1 MKRKNKLPST
11 FISKDDLGYEDDE
24 EITGLCEVTT
34 DDPNQIV
41 ISNFDFSNCS
51 NKDDQAQVIN
61 SASND
66 LIDIST
72 NKPNNDITSIQ
83 LQGISTMDNRTTKS
97 APNGITPPIDGEFFT
112 IKRTYTLR
120 KSTIKMLNHI
130 KALDDDIN
138 VYMNTLVDAAI
149 RHYYKHITGEGGSEP
164 HH

>member
-1 MKRKNKLPST
+1 MARKKTLPST
-11 FISKDDLGYEDDE
+11 FISQDDLGYEEDD
-24 EITGLCEVTT
+24 EITGLCEVTN

-41 ISNFDFSNCS
+41 ISNFDFSNSS
-51 NKDDQAQVIN
+51 NADLQAQDTSSISKKTIDNSIN
-61 SASND
+61 KSNGN
-66 LIDIST
+66 ISSVQLS
-72 NKPNNDITSIQ
+72 DTS
-83 LQGISTMDNRTTKS
+83 STDNRTTKS
-97 APNGITPPIDGEFFT
+97 VPNGITPPIDGEFFT

-149 RHYYKHITGEGGSEP
+149 RHYYKHITGESGSAP